1 MYSVIWNQFTQR
13 LWNDHTLIIHTHP
26 GPMGLRVP
34 SAQNS
39 LIFAVQ
45 GAGKAQGQTYEPQI
59 GNPTKAP
66 KKCGEVT
73 VLLSDWTPPRPTP
86 TTKKHTVIKQPCI
99 LTIMRNF
106 CFCCWRRFF
115 AIFAIKE
122 LNYLFLVQA
131 MSPGTSLSVP
141 TMPKSNCVPFRA
153 SPEKLSPDRTSS
165 GEKNKM
171 VTLFH
176 VDVTVVGDLE

>member
-34 SAQNS
+34 PAQNS

-59 GNPTKAP
+59 GSPTKTP
-66 KKCGEVT
+66 KKCDENDVFF
-73 VLLSDWTPPRPTP
+73 LNDWTSPPRPTP
-86 TTKKHTVIKQPCI
+86 PPNKQSHQTTMYLDHHPK
-99 LTIMRNF
+99 L
-106 CFCCWRRFF
+106 
-115 AIFAIKE
+115 
-122 LNYLFLVQA
+122 LFLLLKVTFLLIFLIYFWCRRCHQ
-131 MSPGTSLSVP
+131 VHHW
-141 TMPKSNCVPFRA
+141 A
-153 SPEKLSPDRTSS
+153 SPQCPNPTAFHFGRPQRNSLQIVLVAVK
-165 GEKNKM
+165 KNKM